1 MEGAELAEF
10 AGFFGLGAASGALG
24 SAFFTAFGAAGGAG
38 AGFEGFFAGAVL
50 GSSFLASGRFFVL
63 IGVDLAVFL
72 VFAADLV
79 VREPPVEDFK
89 LLVSEDLERLAVLDL
104 PRIGL
109 KAGGI

>member
-72 VFAADLV
+72 VFAADLKSGV
-79 VREPPVEDFK
+79 HESLWTLQGVCLTLNTDT
-89 LLVSEDLERLAVLDL
+89 
-104 PRIGL
+104 
-109 KAGGI
+109 